1 MQSFVYGNRA
11 KVYQVVSSV
20 TNVSYTERG
29 GEGERERE
37 RTRTRKLE
45 YWRMVALGPFGPV
58 QQPVLAIL
66 QAQISTTRDSERERE
81 RGFRFSLL
89 CINGVFREDP

>member
-66 QAQISTTRDSERERE
+66 QAQISTTILQTDTTSTNKHDYTTNRYYKHE
-81 RGFRFSLL
+81 
-89 CINGVFREDP
+89 